1 AGMLRYEED
10 LGGLYAYNPL
20 VLNNTLGE
28 VVSKAGLS
36 QLRIAET
43 EKYAHVT
50 FFFNGKKEEPF
61 PGEDRYLV
69 PSPKVATYD
78 QKPEMSAFEVTK
90 EAIRRIESEKYDLVI
105 LNYANPD
112 MVGHTGCYDA
122 AKQALESVDECLGK
136 LLSSVVS
143 SGGVALVIAD
153 HGNVEEL
160 AEPIIGDTTAGT
172 GSHTYHTSNKVPC
185 ILVAPNKGRDQA
197 DTDEAYEIIINGK
210 AVKGLRQGIL
220 SDVAPT
226 LLEILGIEKPPE
238 IDRRSLIIYG

>member
-1 AGMLRYEED
+1 MDIAYEKGETDEFVYPTVIEETAAPALVNDGDSLVFFNFRPDRARQISHAFCDQDFSGFSRKKHPEILFAGMLRYEED

-78 QKPEMSAFEVTK
+78 QKPEMSTFEVTR
-90 EAIRRIESEKYDLVI
+90 EAIRRIESGKYDLVI
-105 LNYANPD
+105 LNTPILTWWAIPGAMMRPSRPLNQS
-112 MVGHTGCYDA
+112 MSALGNCFRQSSIAVG
-122 AKQALESVDECLGK
+122 
-136 LLSSVVS
+136 
-143 SGGVALVIAD
+143 
-153 HGNVEEL
+153 
-160 AEPIIGDTTAGT
+160 
-172 GSHTYHTSNKVPC
+172 
-185 ILVAPNKGRDQA
+185 
-197 DTDEAYEIIINGK
+197 
-210 AVKGLRQGIL
+210 
-220 SDVAPT
+220 
-226 LLEILGIEKPPE
+226 
-238 IDRRSLIIYG
+238 